1 MAKYEK
7 QSTLTGYYVSVGEKL
22 AISMFINTAFTT
34 FFAKVIVEEEG
45 IDHIEAYFAE
55 GAVVANM
62 FYVFITNGFLSPIL
76 TYFDFAWYKKLFDQ
90 WRQAKKGEKSKMTQA
105 QANS

>member
-7 QSTLTGYYVSVGEKL
+7 RSTLTGYYVSVGEKL

-34 FFAKVIVEEEG
+34 FFAKVIVEKGG
-45 IDHIEAYFAE
+45 INNIEAYFAE
-55 GAVVANM
+55 GAVVSNM
-62 FYVFITNGFLSPIL
+62 LFVFITNGFLSPIL
-76 TYFDFAWYKKLFDQ
+76 TYFDFAWYKKLFDR
-90 WRQAKKGEKSKMTQA
+90 WRQAKKGDNSKLTQA